1 MVPGQQNQR
10 ACAHCGRALDWNM
23 AVCPY
28 CGADYRSFQ
37 QPAGV
42 PDGRGQLQ
50 AQVEIATNTRRIVLV
65 LILATFLSIGTA
77 LVFLGITVFYAGD
90 YGGAKSILGT
100 WILFAVMVM
109 FGGFYVI
116 LTDWSPPLL

>member
-1 MVPGQQNQR
+1 MV
-10 ACAHCGRALDWNM
+10 
-23 AVCPY
+23 VCPY

-42 PDGRGQLQ
+42 PDGREQLQ
-50 AQVEIATNTRRIVLV
+50 AQVYIATNTRRIVLV

-90 YGGAKSILGT
+90 HEGAKSILGT